1 MLQTRLTLV
10 ACVAMLGLLT
20 ACGGEGVIEKNVTRP
35 GITALD
41 QSKVLACEGDAET
54 LRTAMEAYDLLES
67 KPAHDETTLVAAQY
81 LKQESEYWNIANGQ
95 LVAQDPD
102 CATVTPV
109 EIVTEQTASAAA
121 EVSTDLSTELA
132 AMTPES
138 VVAGATEAEIA
149 EVGGRDCALELA
161 RVGLAFG
168 QSAIA
173 NGVEPTSIRQL
184 LDDGTLEPLTLWT
197 PTDMVLDAAPGSA
210 CLGPID
216 LLAR

>member
-1 MLQTRLTLV
+1 MIV
-10 ACVAMLGLLT
+10 CVATLGLLT
-20 ACGGEGVIEKNVTRP
+20 ACGGQGVIEKNVIRP

-54 LRTAMEAYDLLES
+54 LRVAMEAYDLLES
-67 KPAHDETTLVAAQY
+67 KPAPDEATLVAAQF
-81 LKQESEYWNIANGQ
+81 LKHESDYWNIANGQ

-102 CATVTPV
+102 CGTVTPI
-109 EIVTEQTASAAA
+109 EIVTEQTASATAD
-121 EVSTDLSTELA
+121 VSTDFSTELA

-149 EVGGRDCALELA
+149 EVGGRDCALEVA

-173 NGVEPTSIRQL
+173 NGVEPTSIQQL
-184 LDDGTLEPLTLWT
+184 LDDGTLEPLALWT
-197 PTDMVLDAAPGSA
+197 PTGMILDAYPGSS
-210 CLGPID
+210 CIGPVD
-216 LLAR
+216 LLAG

>member
-1 MLQTRLTLV
+1 MLQTRLTII
-10 ACVAMLGLLT
+10 ACVATLGLLT
-20 ACGGEGVIEKNVTRP
+20 ACGGEGVIEKNVIRP

-54 LRTAMEAYDLLES
+54 IRVAMEAYELLES
-67 KPAHDETTLVAAQY
+67 APAPDEATLVAAQY

-102 CATVTPV
+102 CATVTPI
-109 EIVTEQTASAAA
+109 EIVTEQTASATAD
-121 EVSTDLSTELA
+121 VSTDFSTELA

-149 EVGGRDCALELA
+149 EVGGRDCALEVA

-168 QSAIA
+168 RSAIT
-173 NGVEPTSIRQL
+173 NGVEPSSIQQL

-197 PTDMVLDAAPGSA
+197 PTGMILDAAPGSA
-210 CLGPID
+210 CIGPVD
-216 LLAR
+216 LLAG